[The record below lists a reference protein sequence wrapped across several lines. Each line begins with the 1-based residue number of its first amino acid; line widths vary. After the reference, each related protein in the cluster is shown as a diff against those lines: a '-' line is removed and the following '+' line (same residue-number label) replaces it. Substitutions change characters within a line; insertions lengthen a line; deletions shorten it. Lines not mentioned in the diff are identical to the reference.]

1 MLAARPGVRDRELL
15 GIERDAVGWR
25 RETTKEAR
33 MTSLNDDEIQTG
45 TFAQGGAA
53 AADADGDDQD
63 ADSDD
68 TDSGDSDSTDSTDS
82 SDDSDAVD
90 PDTGPADSA
99 G

>member
-1 MLAARPGVRDRELL
+1 
-15 GIERDAVGWR
+15 
-25 RETTKEAR
+25 

-45 TFAQGGAA
+45 TLAEGGGEAA
-53 AADADGDDQD
+53 VADGDDQD

-68 TDSGDSDSTDSTDS
+68 TDSGDSDSTDSSDTSDT
-82 SDDSDAVD
+82 SDDSDATD